1 MALPVINIGSKLD
14 GKGFK
19 LAETASD
26 KLGKRVRSLGK
37 TFAVTFG
44 AAAMLSYSKNA
55 VKAFAENEKSAKRLE
70 MVLKNIGLGF
80 DTAAI
85 EKNLGDISAKFGY
98 EGEVLRESFQKLV
111 TVTGDTAK
119 AQDLLN
125 LSLDVAAGSGA
136 DLLTV
141 NQDLAAV
148 YVGNNK
154 GLRKYNLGLTQ
165 SELSTLQF
173 NDAVELLTKTFAG
186 AGTAEL
192 ETYAGKMRVLKEAA
206 DNAQEIIG
214 KGLVDALIK
223 LGDDDSADNLAKSME
238 RVAERTADVIRGI
251 GVLNAKIKSIPGFN
265 SDFGVLFDISYL
277 ALLEKLG
284 KGDRLK
290 PKPFTTPMTISGST
304 DAQVKID
311 KARAAAAAAAAK
323 RDKERLALLKKQAIA
338 EKNKLSLSKAAAVF
352 DTTRISLAA
361 ALKATYDKETKLRLE
376 ALQAIEED
384 NGDLALQKIS
394 QLAALQKNSELAK
407 LAGIKEISDAT
418 LSAINT
424 QLLAE
429 LKSINDSKMAEGD
442 KELAREEAFKKYN
455 AAITAAGQLAAKEQY
470 SERVQIQLTEIAR
483 LASLSNT
490 TSAANTAALLRESA
504 ELSMID
510 RVAKAQ
516 KAADDARLKALQD
529 YAAELGKIGT
539 GGVSGVISGSKGTNA
554 TTGGGSVLGGKSAAQ
569 LAQEAALLE
578 FFNNEIAARD
588 AAAKA
593 LAEAG
598 RGITD
603 PDIMGEVIDS
613 ITSGADLASTLEYAD
628 AATARADAIATLLNS
643 YSDAAMEALTTNAL
657 SNPQYGFQSFQNA
670 EAAALMA
677 GGNGS
682 VGGGIGAYDRDI
694 NITVNTGIGDP
705 EAIARAI
712 EDALNQSGY
721 RGTSTNRG
729 SGLYVG

>member
-1 MALPVINIGSKLD
+1 
-14 GKGFK
+14 
-19 LAETASD
+19 
-26 KLGKRVRSLGK
+26 
-37 TFAVTFG
+37 
-44 AAAMLSYSKNA
+44 LS
-55 VKAFAENEKSAKRLE
+55 
-70 MVLKNIGLGF
+70 
-80 DTAAI
+80 
-85 EKNLGDISAKFGY
+85 
-98 EGEVLRESFQKLV
+98 
-111 TVTGDTAK
+111 
-119 AQDLLN
+119 
-125 LSLDVAAGSGA
+125 
-136 DLLTV
+136 
-141 NQDLAAV
+141 
-148 YVGNNK
+148 
-154 GLRKYNLGLTQ
+154 
-165 SELSTLQF
+165 
-173 NDAVELLTKTFAG
+173 
-186 AGTAEL
+186 
-192 ETYAGKMRVLKEAA
+192 
-206 DNAQEIIG
+206 
-214 KGLVDALIK
+214 
-223 LGDDDSADNLAKSME
+223 
-238 RVAERTADVIRGI
+238 
-251 GVLNAKIKSIPGFN
+251 
-265 SDFGVLFDISYL
+265 
-277 ALLEKLG
+277 
-284 KGDRLK
+284 
-290 PKPFTTPMTISGST
+290 
-304 DAQVKID
+304 
-311 KARAAAAAAAAK
+311 
-323 RDKERLALLKKQAIA
+323 
-338 EKNKLSLSKAAAVF
+338 SLSASA
-352 DTTRISLAA
+352 ISLAA

-483 LASLSNT
+483 LASISTT

-510 RVAKAQ
+510 RIAKAQ
-516 KAADDARLKALQD
+516 KEADDARLKALQD
-529 YAAELGKIGT
+529 YAAQLGKIGT

-603 PDIMGEVIDS
+603 SNIMGEVIDS

-670 EAAALMA
+670 EAAALMPT
-677 GGNGS
+677 GNGS